1 MYDVQQTYLYEVP
14 YNQPERERFVSSM
27 RKVLGFECTVQTGK
41 RGFETLEGS
50 VLDKAQYNQA
60 YKVMDQLHTNKK
72 NGFFEETEMKNI
84 HFILF

>member
-1 MYDVQQTYLYEVP
+1 MELEIAAEKEYRAGRQLTI
-14 YNQPERERFVSSM
+14 
-27 RKVLGFECTVQTGK
+27 QTGR

-72 NGFFEETEMKNI
+72 NGFF
-84 HFILF
+84 